1 MPNDPPSKDNHVS
14 KSRVLFLTE
23 AHPIT
28 PDGFG
33 GGSAV
38 VYSRLELL
46 AHFGA
51 ETHLVLLFT
60 PGNRDD
66 FQRFLSTQPDTWSE
80 VRGWLATYHEL
91 DLSPVLA
98 GTKAPVRNAI
108 KLLREPLQALFPV
121 INEENLAQLR
131 TIVVQIKPDIIW
143 AEHYLAA
150 WLAIHAS
157 PEARIIYGHYDW
169 EWKLIPL
176 RRKNDHGSSLNIKAF
191 ARQSLRI
198 RQRKRLD
205 EALVR
210 QVAAVA
216 AVSSSEAD
224 DVSKLGSRNVVYLPP
239 GYPPIDLPPKKEIV
253 DRPRIVH
260 LGQMRT
266 TATRVGLED
275 FLERCWP
282 DLECS
287 MDQTPELWVIGRLDG
302 ASSQTLAT
310 LERIGAVCPGFVGDL
325 STVLRPYD
333 IHIVPWSHNTG
344 VRTRIPL
351 ALNYAQALVAMRA
364 TAACL
369 DELRDGEN
377 CLLVN
382 DFGEMARAIR
392 QLLDEDAFRRR
403 IADEGRKTFLAS
415 FTREGLQPR
424 FNQFLQQLLVME
436 SR

>member
-1 MPNDPPSKDNHVS
+1 MSTP
-14 KSRVLFLTE
+14 RVLFLTE

-51 ETHLVLLFT
+51 DIHLVLLFT
-60 PGNRDD
+60 PGNKDD
-66 FQRFLSTQPDTWSE
+66 FQRFLNTQADTWTD
-80 VRGWLATYHEL
+80 VRSWLATYHKV
-91 DLSPVLA
+91 DLHPGVQQA
-98 GTKAPVRNAI
+98 KAPIRNAI
-108 KLLREPLQALFPV
+108 KLLRDPLQVLFPA
-121 INEENLAQLR
+121 INEDNLARLR
-131 TIVVQIKPDIIW
+131 AIVAQIKPDIIW
-143 AEHYLAA
+143 ADHYLAT
-150 WLAIHAS
+150 WLAIHVS
-157 PEARIIYGHYDW
+157 PETRVIYGHHDW

-176 RRKNDHGSSLNIKAF
+176 RRKNDHSSHRGVNIKA
-191 ARQSLRI
+191 RVRRSLHI
-198 RQRKRLD
+198 YQRKRLD

-216 AVSSSEAD
+216 AVSASEAH
-224 DVSKLGSRNVVYLPP
+224 DVSRLGARDVVYLPP
-239 GYPPIDLPPKKEIV
+239 GYPPVALLQMPEIPHK
-253 DRPRIVH
+253 PRIVH

-302 ASSQTLAT
+302 ASPQTLAT
-310 LERIGAVCPGFVGDL
+310 LERIGTVCPGFVEDL

-333 IHIVPWSHNTG
+333 IHIVPWSYNTG

-351 ALNYAQALVAMRA
+351 ALNYAQALVATRT

-377 CLLVN
+377 CLLVD

-392 QLLDEDAFRRR
+392 RLLDDDTFRRR

-415 FTREGLQPR
+415 FTREGLQSR
-424 FNQFLQQLLVME
+424 FNQFLQQFLAKE
-436 SR
+436 NR